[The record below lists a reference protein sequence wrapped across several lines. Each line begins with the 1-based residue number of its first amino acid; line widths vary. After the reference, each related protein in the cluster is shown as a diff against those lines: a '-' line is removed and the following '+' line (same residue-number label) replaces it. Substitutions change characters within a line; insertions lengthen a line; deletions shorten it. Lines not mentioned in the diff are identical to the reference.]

1 MKKTRFHYAAILL
14 TIAILFAVPLQAA
27 LADGAGE
34 GIEREANGYHI
45 RLIFVESP
53 KLGENEFHVQITD
66 AMGMPVTKAEAGVIA
81 MPEEIMSEHEEDIS
95 ADAHDTDSM
104 SGMDMP
110 TEEAVPTDDMN
121 SMSGM
126 DMGDEPEANE
136 PSTHGEAQDSHG
148 ETQDSHEDEPA
159 QIVLEAGH
167 EPGEYSGHISFNR
180 TGEWVFNVHFTV
192 DGQLTEVEFPMTVA
206 GLDAKYG
213 ILAGFVG
220 INASVLSVAA
230 ITKRKKNSIQ
240 A

>member
-1 MKKTRFHYAAILL
+1 MKKTWFHYTVTILTITILL
-14 TIAILFAVPLQAA
+14 AIPLQRA

-53 KLGENEFHVQITD
+53 RLGANEFHVQITD
-66 AMGMPVTKAEAGVIA
+66 AMGMPVANADAGVIA
-81 MPEEIMSEHEEDIS
+81 MPNEIMSEHEEDTRV
-95 ADAHDTDSM
+95 DAHGSDSM

-110 TEEAVPTDDMN
+110 TEEAAPTDDMN
-121 SMSGM
+121 GMSGM
-126 DMGDEPEANE
+126 DMGNEPEANE

-148 ETQDSHEDEPA
+148 ETQDSHTAEPT
-159 QIVLEAGH
+159 QVVLEAGH
-167 EPGEYSGHISFNR
+167 EPGEYSGHVSFNR
-180 TGEWVFNVHFTV
+180 TGEWIFNIHFTV
-192 DGQLTEVEFPMTVA
+192 DGQLTEVEFPVIVA

-220 INASVLSVAA
+220 INASVMTAAA
-230 ITKRKKNSIQ
+230 IIKRKKNSIQ

>member
-1 MKKTRFHYAAILL
+1 MKKTWFHYTVMIFTLTILL
-14 TIAILFAVPLQAA
+14 AVPLQAA

-34 GIEREANGYHI
+34 GIEKEANGYHI

-66 AMGMPVTKAEAGVIA
+66 AMAMPVTNAEVGVIA
-81 MPEEIMSEHEEDIS
+81 MPEEVEADHEEDTS
-95 ADAHDTDSM
+95 ADAHGSDSM

-110 TEEAVPTDDMN
+110 TEEAVPTDDMS

-126 DMGDEPEANE
+126 DMGNEPEANE
-136 PSTHGEAQDSHG
+136 PSTHGE
-148 ETQDSHEDEPA
+148 EQDSHEEEPT

-167 EPGEYSGHISFNR
+167 EPGEYSGHLSFNR

-192 DGQLTEVEFPMTVA
+192 DGQLTEVEFPVTVA

-213 ILAGFVG
+213 ILIGFVG

>member
-1 MKKTRFHYAAILL
+1 MKKTWFYYTVMIFTITILL
-14 TIAILFAVPLQAA
+14 AVPLRAA

-53 KLGENEFHVQITD
+53 KLGENEFHVQVND
-66 AMGMPVTKAEAGVIA
+66 AMGMPVTNAEVGVIA
-81 MPEEIMSEHEEDIS
+81 MPEEIESEHEEDTN
-95 ADAHDTDSM
+95 ADAHGSDSM

-126 DMGDEPEANE
+126 DMGDEPEENE
-136 PSTHGEAQDSHG
+136 PSTHGE
-148 ETQDSHEDEPA
+148 EQDSHEEEPT

-167 EPGEYSGHISFNR
+167 EPGEYSGHLSFNR

-192 DGQLTEVEFPMTVA
+192 DGQLTEVEFPVTVA

-213 ILAGFVG
+213 ILIGFVG

-230 ITKRKKNSIQ
+230 ITKRKKNSIE

>member
-1 MKKTRFHYAAILL
+1 MKKTWFYYTVMIFTITILL
-14 TIAILFAVPLQAA
+14 AVPLRAA

-34 GIEREANGYHI
+34 GIERAANGYHI

-53 KLGENEFHVQITD
+53 KLGENEFHVQVND
-66 AMGMPVTKAEAGVIA
+66 AMGMPVTNAEVGVIA
-81 MPEEIMSEHEEDIS
+81 MPEEIESEHEEDTN
-95 ADAHDTDSM
+95 ADAHGSDSM

-126 DMGDEPEANE
+126 DMGDEPEENE
-136 PSTHGEAQDSHG
+136 PSTHGE
-148 ETQDSHEDEPA
+148 EQDSHEEEPT

-167 EPGEYSGHISFNR
+167 EPGEYSGHLSFNR

-192 DGQLTEVEFPMTVA
+192 DGQLTEVEFPVTVT
-206 GLDAKYG
+206 GLDAKYS
-213 ILAGFVG
+213 ILIGFVG

>member
-1 MKKTRFHYAAILL
+1 MKKTWFHYTVMIFTMTILL
-14 TIAILFAVPLQAA
+14 AVPLQGA

-34 GIEREANGYHI
+34 GIEKEANGYHI

-66 AMGMPVTKAEAGVIA
+66 AMGMPVTKAEVGVIA
-81 MPEEIMSEHEEDIS
+81 MPEKVMSEHEEDTS
-95 ADAHDTDSM
+95 ADAHGSDSM

-126 DMGDEPEANE
+126 DMGNEPEASE
-136 PSTHGEAQDSHG
+136 PSTHG
-148 ETQDSHEDEPA
+148 ETQDSHEDEPT

-180 TGEWVFNVHFTV
+180 TGEWVFNVHFIV
-192 DGQLTEVEFPMTVA
+192 DGQLTEVEFPVSVE

-220 INASVLSVAA
+220 INASVMTAAA
-230 ITKRKKNSIQ
+230 IMKRKKNSIQ

>member
-1 MKKTRFHYAAILL
+1 MKKTRFHHAVMIFTLAILL
-14 TIAILFAVPLQAA
+14 AVPLQGA

-34 GIEREANGYHI
+34 GLEREANGYHI
-45 RLIFVESP
+45 RLIFVEPP

-66 AMGMPVTKAEAGVIA
+66 AMGMPVTNVEVGVIA
-81 MPEEIMSEHEEDIS
+81 IPKKIMSEHEEESS
-95 ADAHDTDSM
+95 ADAHGSDSM
-104 SGMDMP
+104 SGMDAP

-126 DMGDEPEANE
+126 DMGDETETNE
-136 PSTHGEAQDSHG
+136 PSTHDDA
-148 ETQDSHEDEPA
+148 QDSHEDEPT

-180 TGEWVFNVHFTV
+180 TGEWILNVHFTL
-192 DGQLTEVEFPMTVA
+192 DGQLTEVEFPVTVA

-213 ILAGFVG
+213 ILAGFIG
-220 INASVLSVAA
+220 INASVMSAAA
-230 ITKRKKNSIQ
+230 IMKRKKNPIQ

>member
-1 MKKTRFHYAAILL
+1 MKKTWFHYTTLIFTV
-14 TIAILFAVPLQAA
+14 TIFLAVPLHGVF
-27 LADGAGE
+27 ADGEGE
-34 GIEREANGYHI
+34 GIEKEANGYHI
-45 RLIFVESP
+45 RLVFVESP

-66 AMGMPVTKAEAGVIA
+66 AMGMPVTKADVGVIA
-81 MPEEIMSEHEEDIS
+81 MPEEKMSGHEEETGS
-95 ADAHDTDSM
+95 ETSGSDSM

-110 TEEAVPTDDMN
+110 TEAPPADDMN

-126 DMGDEPEANE
+126 DMGTEPESNEASSHDEPQE
-136 PSTHGEAQDSHG
+136 
-148 ETQDSHEDEPA
+148 SHEEEPT
-159 QIVLEAGH
+159 QIVLDAGH

-192 DGQLTEVEFPMTVA
+192 DGQLTEVEFPVTVA

-220 INASVLSVAA
+220 INASVMSVAA
-230 ITKRKKNSIQ
+230 IMKRKKNSIQ

>member
-1 MKKTRFHYAAILL
+1 MKKTWFHYTVMIFTMTILL
-14 TIAILFAVPLQAA
+14 AVPLQGA

-34 GIEREANGYHI
+34 GIEKEANGYHI
-45 RLIFVESP
+45 RLIFVEPP

-66 AMGMPVTKAEAGVIA
+66 VMGMPVTNVEVGVIA
-81 MPEEIMSEHEEDIS
+81 IPKKIMSEHEEES
-95 ADAHDTDSM
+95 NADAHGSDSM
-104 SGMDMP
+104 SGMDAP

-126 DMGDEPEANE
+126 DMGDGPEANE
-136 PSTHGEAQDSHG
+136 SATHGDA
-148 ETQDSHEDEPA
+148 QDSHEDEPT

-180 TGEWVFNVHFTV
+180 TGEWILNVHFTL
-192 DGQLTEVEFPMTVA
+192 DGQLTEVEIPVTVA

-220 INASVLSVAA
+220 VNASVMSAAA
-230 ITKRKKNSIQ
+230 IMKRKKNSIQ

>member
-1 MKKTRFHYAAILL
+1 MKKTWFHYTVMIFTITILL
-14 TIAILFAVPLQAA
+14 AVPLQAA

-53 KLGENEFHVQITD
+53 KLGENEFHVQIND
-66 AMGMPVTKAEAGVIA
+66 AMGMPVTNVEVGVIA
-81 MPEEIMSEHEEDIS
+81 QPEEIESEHEEDTS
-95 ADAHDTDSM
+95 ADAHGSDSM

-126 DMGDEPEANE
+126 DMGDEPEENE
-136 PSTHGEAQDSHG
+136 PSTHGEEQDSH
-148 ETQDSHEDEPA
+148 DEEPT

-167 EPGEYSGHISFNR
+167 EPGEYSGHLSFNR

-192 DGQLTEVEFPMTVA
+192 DGQLTEVEFPVTVA

-213 ILAGFVG
+213 ILIGFVG

-230 ITKRKKNSIQ
+230 ITKRKKNSIE

>member
-1 MKKTRFHYAAILL
+1 MKKTWFHHTVMIFTITILL
-14 TIAILFAVPLQAA
+14 AVPLQGA

-53 KLGENEFHVQITD
+53 KLGENEFHVQIVD

-81 MPEEIMSEHEEDIS
+81 MPGEIMLEHEEDTG
-95 ADAHDTDSM
+95 ADEHASDSM

-110 TEEAVPTDDMN
+110 TVEAVPTDDMN

-126 DMGDEPEANE
+126 DMGSTPEANE
-136 PSTHGEAQDSHG
+136 PSTHGEAQDSHA
-148 ETQDSHEDEPA
+148 DEPT

-192 DGQLTEVEFPMTVA
+192 DGQLTEVEFPVTVA

-213 ILAGFVG
+213 ILIGFVG

>member
-1 MKKTRFHYAAILL
+1 MKKTWFHYTVMIFTITILL
-14 TIAILFAVPLQAA
+14 AVPLQAA

-34 GIEREANGYHI
+34 GLEKEANGYHI

-66 AMGMPVTKAEAGVIA
+66 AMGMPVTNAEVGVIA
-81 MPEEIMSEHEEDIS
+81 MPEEVESDHEEDTS
-95 ADAHDTDSM
+95 ADAHGSDSM
-104 SGMDMP
+104 SEMDMP

-126 DMGDEPEANE
+126 DMGNDPEADE
-136 PSTHGEAQDSHG
+136 PSTHGEAQDSH
-148 ETQDSHEDEPA
+148 EDEPT

-167 EPGEYSGHISFNR
+167 ESGEYSGHISFNR

-192 DGQLTEVEFPMTVA
+192 DGQLTEVEFPVTVA

-220 INASVLSVAA
+220 INASVMSVAA
-230 ITKRKKNSIQ
+230 ILKRKKNSIQ

>member
-1 MKKTRFHYAAILL
+1 MKKTWFHYTLMIFTLTILL
-14 TIAILFAVPLQAA
+14 AVPLQGA

-53 KLGENEFHVQITD
+53 KLGENEFHVLITD
-66 AMGMPVTKAEAGVIA
+66 AMGMPVTNAEAGVIA
-81 MPEEIMSEHEEDIS
+81 MPEKAMSEHEEDTS
-95 ADAHDTDSM
+95 ADAHGADSM

-110 TEEAVPTDDMN
+110 TEEAAPTDDMN

-136 PSTHGEAQDSHG
+136 PSTHGEAQDSH
-148 ETQDSHEDEPA
+148 EDEPT

-167 EPGEYSGHISFNR
+167 EPGEYSGHLSFNR

-192 DGQLTEVEFPMTVA
+192 DGQLTEVEFPVTVA

-230 ITKRKKNSIQ
+230 IMKRKKNLIQ

>member
-1 MKKTRFHYAAILL
+1 MKKTWFHYTVLIFTMTILL
-14 TIAILFAVPLQAA
+14 AIPLQGA

-45 RLIFVESP
+45 RLIFVEVP
-53 KLGENEFHVQITD
+53 KLGENEFHVRITD
-66 AMGMPVTKAEAGVIA
+66 AMGMPVAKAEAGVIA
-81 MPEEIMSEHEEDIS
+81 MPEEIMSEHEEDTS
-95 ADAHDTDSM
+95 ADAHASDSM

-110 TEEAVPTDDMN
+110 TEVAAPTDEMN

-126 DMGDEPEANE
+126 DMGNEPEANE
-136 PSTHGEAQDSHG
+136 SSTHGETQGSHG
-148 ETQDSHEDEPA
+148 ETQDAHADEPT

-180 TGEWVFNVHFTV
+180 IGEWIFNVHFTV
-192 DGQLTEVEFPMTVA
+192 DGQLTEVEFPVTVA

-213 ILAGFVG
+213 ILAAFVG
-220 INASVLSVAA
+220 INASVMSAAA
-230 ITKRKKNSIQ
+230 IMKRKKNSIQ

>member
-1 MKKTRFHYAAILL
+1 MKKTWFHYTVMIFTITILL
-14 TIAILFAVPLQAA
+14 AVPLQAA

-45 RLIFVESP
+45 RLIFVEAP

-66 AMGMPVTKAEAGVIA
+66 AMGMPVTKAEVGVIA
-81 MPEEIMSEHEEDIS
+81 KPEEIESEHEEDIS
-95 ADAHDTDSM
+95 ADANGSDSM

-136 PSTHGEAQDSHG
+136 PSTHGE
-148 ETQDSHEDEPA
+148 EQDSHEEEPT

-167 EPGEYSGHISFNR
+167 EPGEYSGHLSFNR

-192 DGQLTEVEFPMTVA
+192 DGQLTEVEFPVTVA

-213 ILAGFVG
+213 ILIGFVG

-230 ITKRKKNSIQ
+230 ITKRKKNSIE

>member
-1 MKKTRFHYAAILL
+1 MKKTWFHYTVMIFTITILL
-14 TIAILFAVPLQAA
+14 AVPFQGA

-34 GIEREANGYHI
+34 GIEKEANGYHI

-66 AMGMPVTKAEAGVIA
+66 AMGMPVTKAEVGVIV
-81 MPEEIMSEHEEDIS
+81 MPEKVMSEHEEDTS
-95 ADAHDTDSM
+95 ADAHGSDSM

-110 TEEAVPTDDMN
+110 TEETVPTDDMN

-126 DMGDEPEANE
+126 DMGNEPEASE
-136 PSTHGEAQDSHG
+136 TSTHG
-148 ETQDSHEDEPA
+148 ETQDSHEDEPT

-180 TGEWVFNVHFTV
+180 TGEWIFNVHFTV
-192 DGQLTEVEFPMTVA
+192 DGQLTEVEFPVTVA

-220 INASVLSVAA
+220 INATVMSVAA
-230 ITKRKKNSIQ
+230 IMKRKKNSIQ